1 MLIDI
6 FLLRLFN
13 VRFVFK
19 MVVGLSED
27 VFFLLMLLFKVRK
40 VVDKYFKGNIG
51 IYIFVGWIVFNF
63 IY

>member
-1 MLIDI
+1 
-6 FLLRLFN
+6 
-13 VRFVFK
+13 